1 MKPTVQTLTVSL
13 VCVFSSWA
21 LKLNHRVKQTIG
33 YKKTV
38 LLENH
43 SQCLQRLKI
52 RLVHCSGSFK
62 PHVWS
67 EVYTQEAIVWST
79 FFSIQSFFLQSS
91 CVNGAGSTT
100 QASPLPAKKQ
110 VTPSPVCRF
119 VNVKL
124 CGVEPSQGAKGNE
137 ATVLLENPQGENVL
151 DLKQL
156 TQEVAFFP

>member
-1 MKPTVQTLTVSL
+1 MSAVKLTCRNPLCAASYL
-13 VCVFSSWA
+13 
-21 LKLNHRVKQTIG
+21 T
-33 YKKTV
+33 
-38 LLENH
+38 
-43 SQCLQRLKI
+43 
-52 RLVHCSGSFK
+52 
-62 PHVWS
+62 
-67 EVYTQEAIVWST
+67 
-79 FFSIQSFFLQSS
+79 IQSFFVQSS
-91 CVNGAGSTT
+91 SVNGAGSTT

-156 TQEVAFFP
+156 TQEVTFFPYVFVRVYTTKRSTVSVQFAFRLIVPGCQMSLHAPSYTIPCPCCRRLRLCLD

>member
-1 MKPTVQTLTVSL
+1 M
-13 VCVFSSWA
+13 
-21 LKLNHRVKQTIG
+21 
-33 YKKTV
+33 
-38 LLENH
+38 
-43 SQCLQRLKI
+43 
-52 RLVHCSGSFK
+52 
-62 PHVWS
+62 
-67 EVYTQEAIVWST
+67 
-79 FFSIQSFFLQSS
+79 
-91 CVNGAGSTT
+91 NGAGSTT

-156 TQEVAFFP
+156 TQEVAFFSLSVFSKCQGVKNLTANR

>member
-1 MKPTVQTLTVSL
+1 MKL
-13 VCVFSSWA
+13 VIFA
-21 LKLNHRVKQTIG
+21 
-33 YKKTV
+33 
-38 LLENH
+38 
-43 SQCLQRLKI
+43 
-52 RLVHCSGSFK
+52 
-62 PHVWS
+62 
-67 EVYTQEAIVWST
+67 
-79 FFSIQSFFLQSS
+79 IQSFFLQSS

-100 QASPLPAKKQ
+100 QASPLSAKKQ